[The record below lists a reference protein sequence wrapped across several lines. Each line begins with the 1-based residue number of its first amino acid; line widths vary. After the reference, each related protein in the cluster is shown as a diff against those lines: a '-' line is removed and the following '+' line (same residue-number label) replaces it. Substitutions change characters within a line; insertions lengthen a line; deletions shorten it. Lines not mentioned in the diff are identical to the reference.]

1 MKYARLSLT
10 DLKDLEKEFIEFLV
24 VNGIP
29 ANEWEALKKTDMSK
43 VEAIIDQFSDVV
55 WESIL
60 RKHSTVE
67 KRFKNQLVVCRVSE
81 NTLSTWYIQPK
92 TNTFDLT
99 QKEDVIRLFNEL
111 DMHDIRKQ
119 TDKINKSA
127 TEQLFD
133 LIKLGFYLVL
143 EEDYKM
149 LK

>member
-127 TEQLFD
+127 AEQLFD